1 MSQYPHGYGYGQYR
15 GQHAQQP
22 FGYQTMPGYP
32 APGHNDLFAASTPQ
46 NHRELSQ
53 SAYNLNATHIPGL
66 GIGGAAPAGTYNN
79 FSSGIAAWG
88 PPPGFSASAS
98 NLPPRPYGT
107 TSSEPPAP
115 QSRVVTSSSNTN
127 AALANQPAPGPTRRS
142 ADVQIEAEEGELS
155 EGQFEDLYEPRDEV
169 PDASA
174 QSVSKPQPAMDP
186 SRPASVADT
195 PDGGFYG
202 TDEDDGAKDSRGKE
216 GRERSASYSPFL
228 SPREIQSGI
237 PTPQPTTSQ
246 GAQRD
251 PALAPEDKTGPPV
264 PGLQHTNHASGNSPT
279 QPDTSAQ
286 QSPKD
291 LSSSFRSVQEAKKEA
306 QKAILRLWP
315 LGIKYQTYIDEG
327 FDEDMIKGLFRDLH
341 LDIPKN
347 RADSPPARRA
357 DAQRQEST
365 NSKSTVP
372 SLATEAQSQQAASAP
387 KDAAA
392 TSDQSGKGEERKD
405 RIARLLAAKAAKAP
419 ASQKPPI
426 PTTTEPKRT
435 ETKPQAQ
442 ESVQKSPPGPTPA
455 SAPAPAPAP
464 TPTPTPASASAPTP
478 STAPKSKVWGEKE
491 RLIQQKIAALQKSRE
506 AQAQKSATDTTDS
519 VGSTLPKPTT
529 AGASAAATPTG
540 PQAAAPPVTAGG
552 GPSNSSLSRLPI
564 PGLSSSS
571 HPHPNSSS
579 QRKRPVAADF
589 VDYSSGPAPLKRPF
603 GQARKETSL
612 IIDVSDESDDEEME
626 MDMDME
632 SPVDES
638 SSRRASSAPGPRG
651 PAIRDFPPLTDT
663 LPQRQF
669 SSPAP
674 SVTPPAG
681 PVNNRKRETE
691 LDLKEKEIQE
701 MRRRIALAEAK
712 RKAKQALGGSETP
725 KQTEDTAEPKE
736 NKTAPAPHLER
747 ADSMSSVDRLDASS
761 PQLTPEP
768 TSMKLAKPSDRAALD
783 VRQRAERRG
792 RIVSFEIPRVEST
805 LKEKLDRLRKLQ
817 DEEARLKAEIDSNYA
832 EKKRLADE
840 LQQLDATPVESP
852 QLNGLESARDSATE
866 GRGVR
871 QVQAGNAS
879 VDIQTEQ
886 PSSSS
891 PTSESSREPGEVST
905 DEAEAPRGLS
915 GEPSSSAADKDT
927 GAPTADAAVDR
938 AETLLDQDASNLSG
952 SIVLPSSNA
961 RDSAAMPTS
970 DDKLV
975 EGSSA
980 TPALAE
986 QVGPTIVDETTPM
999 ELDSRSPSPE
1009 VAEAVHSNDAEGES
1023 SNARQLSAPLPDQIS
1038 GVAQPREAEQ
1048 EIEIEAAGEVNAH
1061 DGPASQ
1067 SASTLA
1073 PYESPLRYFHAY
1085 RFHPEFQRVVAGGL
1099 KSLTYSNRI
1108 DPDKELCPFELSG
1121 EQCPPNCE
1129 FQHFD
1134 AISAPD
1140 DQILV
1145 ELGNADEYSGEEK
1158 SRFIQG
1164 LRELLQKFRA
1174 DKVKDFDTIAR
1185 GIIEFRSQL
1194 LGDKSK
1200 VLPLEGVTI

>member
-216 GRERSASYSPFL
+216 
-228 SPREIQSGI
+228 
-237 PTPQPTTSQ
+237 
-246 GAQRD
+246 
-251 PALAPEDKTGPPV
+251 
-264 PGLQHTNHASGNSPT
+264 
-279 QPDTSAQ
+279 DTSAQ

-638 SSRRASSAPGPRG
+638 SSRRASSTPGPRG

-871 QVQAGNAS
+871 QVQPGNAS

-905 DEAEAPRGLS
+905 DEAEASRRLS

-1023 SNARQLSAPLPDQIS
+1023 SDARQLSAPLPDQIS

-1048 EIEIEAAGEVNAH
+1048 EIEIEAAGEAH